1 MLLEFLPVA
10 AFLGVYLYLRDIY
23 TATMVLMAAMVLSAL
38 VFFIRTRKVPT
49 MFGISTLLVLAFG
62 TATVLLRNPKFIQ
75 WKPTILLWGM
85 ALAFLL
91 SNWVGKAPLAQR
103 MLQPALGE
111 QQLPRSDWLKLNWA
125 WVLFGLLTG
134 LANIVIAYHAP
145 EATWVK
151 IKSIGLMVTMF
162 VFLIGQMVWLQVT
175 GRLKA

>member
-10 AFLGVYLYLRDIY
+10 AFFGTYLYLKDIY
-23 TATMVLMAAMVLSAL
+23 TATMVLMVAMVLSAL
-38 VFFIRTRKVPT
+38 VFYLRTRKVPT

-62 TATVLLRNPKFIQ
+62 AATLLLRNPKFIQ

-85 ALAFLL
+85 ALAFLV
-91 SNWVGKAPLAQR
+91 STWIGKALLAQR

-111 QQLPRSDWLKLNWA
+111 HQLARSDWLKLNWA

-134 LANIVIAYHAP
+134 LANILIAYNAP

-151 IKSIGLMVTMF
+151 VKSIGLMVAMF
-162 VFLIGQMVWLQVT
+162 AFLIGQMLWLQLT
-175 GRLKA
+175 GRLKS